1 MGLFDMM
8 RVEVEIPG
16 CGDCSHMEFQTK
28 QFNNN
33 MEHYVITK
41 TGELY
46 RETWKYEWVDDK
58 ISKAWGIGSLQKI
71 EGSYLREYLTNYHG
85 DVIFY
90 NGTVN
95 GKWRNYHARFTEG
108 KLKTIWYE
116 DTQY

>member
-1 MGLFDMM
+1 MGMFDTL
-8 RVEVEIPG
+8 RVEIAIPG
-16 CGDCSHMEFQTK
+16 CGDCSHEEFQTK

-46 RETWKYEWVDDK
+46 RETWKYEWVEDNSHFFKGYLDK
-58 ISKAWGIGSLQKI
+58 IP
-71 EGSYLREYLTNYHG
+71 ESYLREYLTNYHG

-90 NGTVN
+90 NGKVN
-95 GKWRNYHARFTEG
+95 DKWRNYHARFTEG
-108 KLKTIWYE
+108 KLKTIWYD